1 MEKDNPPETLG
12 VFKPVGH
19 TVITYRSAQD
29 RELAAAALAA
39 QGVAGTDL
47 TRYSGPEMVALADD
61 QERAASPL
69 ASFGYEIDLVK
80 ANRVHAQ
87 QGCSF
92 LVVKDGDD
100 AQMQRVA
107 AVAQDSRAVSAQR
120 YGTFMIEELL
130 GDQR

>member
-1 MEKDNPPETLG
+1 MIARTFGWREASPKGIDADKLEIAMEKDNPPETLG

-61 QERAASPL
+61 QERAVARSRRSATRSTWSRPTASMH
-69 ASFGYEIDLVK
+69 S
-80 ANRVHAQ
+80 R
-87 QGCSF
+87 
-92 LVVKDGDD
+92 D
-100 AQMQRVA
+100 AA
-107 AVAQDSRAVSAQR
+107 
-120 YGTFMIEELL
+120 FWW
-130 GDQR
+130 